1 MQILLDNP
9 MIKSSAMYRVS
20 RMKFPGHSSFQA
32 EMMKHFHIRRWAARR
47 SIRVGN
53 IKEYVI

>member
-1 MQILLDNP
+1 MQILSDNP
-9 MIKSSAMYRVS
+9 MIKGSAMYRVS
-20 RMKFPGHSSFQA
+20 RMKFSRHSSFQT

-47 SIRVGN
+47 SIRVGK